1 METKPIDPNKKMIA
15 IADDSEEFVALY
27 KAILSEQYE
36 IFASTDPYDLL
47 EYSSNHQT
55 DLLIID
61 LMMPQIHGLELI
73 HLIRRTQHMPI
84 VVVSGSS
91 DPNEIES
98 AKKQADRFLQKPFE
112 PEELLKIISGV
123 LSESSNTTPWKLID
137 TSYHNRVQKYIH
149 RPDKTSDN

>member
-1 METKPIDPNKKMIA
+1 METKPNDPGKKTIA

-27 KAILSEQYE
+27 KAILSEKYN

-47 EYSSNHQT
+47 EYCSNHQT

-73 HLIRRTQHMPI
+73 HLIRRTQQMPI
-84 VVVSGSS
+84 IVVSGSS

-98 AKKQADRFLQKPFE
+98 AKKQADRFLAKPFE
-112 PEELLKIISGV
+112 PEVLLKMISGV
-123 LSESSNTTPWKLID
+123 ILES
-137 TSYHNRVQKYIH
+137 
-149 RPDKTSDN
+149 

>member
-1 METKPIDPNKKMIA
+1 MIA

-27 KAILSEQYE
+27 KAILSEKYN

-91 DPNEIES
+91 DPNEIEA

-112 PEELLKIISGV
+112 PEDLLKMISGV
-123 LSESSNTTPWKLID
+123 LSEP
-137 TSYHNRVQKYIH
+137 
-149 RPDKTSDN
+149 

>member
-84 VVVSGSS
+84 VVISGSS

-112 PEELLKIISGV
+112 PDELLKMISGV
-123 LSESSNTTPWKLID
+123 LSES
-137 TSYHNRVQKYIH
+137 
-149 RPDKTSDN
+149 

>member
-1 METKPIDPNKKMIA
+1 METKPIDPKKKMIA

-98 AKKQADRFLQKPFE
+98 AKKQADRFLHKPFE

-123 LSESSNTTPWKLID
+123 LSES
-137 TSYHNRVQKYIH
+137 
-149 RPDKTSDN
+149 